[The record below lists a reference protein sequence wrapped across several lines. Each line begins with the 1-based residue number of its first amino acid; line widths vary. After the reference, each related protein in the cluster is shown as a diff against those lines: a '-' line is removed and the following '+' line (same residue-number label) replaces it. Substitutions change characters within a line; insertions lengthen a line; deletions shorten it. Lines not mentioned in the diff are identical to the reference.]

1 MRVAADI
8 ARGTRTA
15 SASACA
21 YTPGGVGGSAATAED
36 RQVSQPLITA
46 EGAAVGV
53 PPPAVA
59 DAAHHGEA
67 AEGPEEDEVCGA
79 CVAHKGWAPVPAN
92 QRGSASRVVSSVAPF
107 RGGLTGVP
115 TKLGAGKRPRTWP
128 GRLPETDD
136 PAAAAV
142 PHRRR
147 VAPPQVVQQDP
158 GHRGEYVWRA
168 PAWRGHVHASAD
180 LPPPPPATPR
190 FADACGRPWPAPF
203 HFAYA
208 ITVPVVDV
216 RRKDGRYNRWLIVA
230 NCFAMPVWFIV
241 CTGNA
246 ELPLGEN
253 SRFDLWELFLI
264 ISVATGLLGLF
275 LTRGGQRPKYHNV
288 RAPRWRGRMG

>member
-1 MRVAADI
+1 MTLRQLLFPIVDEWHHLKWYSKIRAIVAS
-8 ARGTRTA
+8 TF
-15 SASACA
+15 
-21 YTPGGVGGSAATAED
+21 
-36 RQVSQPLITA
+36 
-46 EGAAVGV
+46 
-53 PPPAVA
+53 
-59 DAAHHGEA
+59 GE
-67 AEGPEEDEVCGA
+67 
-79 CVAHKGWAPVPAN
+79 
-92 QRGSASRVVSSVAPF
+92 
-107 RGGLTGVP
+107 
-115 TKLGAGKRPRTWP
+115 
-128 GRLPETDD
+128 
-136 PAAAAV
+136 
-142 PHRRR
+142 
-147 VAPPQVVQQDP
+147 
-158 GHRGEYVWRA
+158 A